1 MLARLT
7 LLSTLLTFSPR
18 AEVIDRIAVTL
29 DNHII
34 AESEVAREI
43 RLSALLNGDPLD
55 FSPEAKRQ
63 AAGRLVE
70 QKLIRREIELGRYLE
85 PSKDEV
91 AAMLKHIQTQR
102 FRSPEDYRRALE
114 QCGISE
120 RDLNTHLLWQLTLLR
135 FIDARFRPG
144 VQVSDEEVRAYFDSE
159 QSKPEET
166 AGPGKPPRFED
177 VRDQI
182 RETITNQRVD
192 QQLDDW
198 MTATRKRTRIVF
210 HPEAFQ

>member
-1 MLARLT
+1 MLARLVV
-7 LLSTLLTFSPR
+7 LSTLLTSSPK

-29 DNHII
+29 DNQII
-34 AESEVAREI
+34 TESEVAREI

-55 FSPEAKRQ
+55 FSPEARRK

-85 PSKDEV
+85 PTKDEV
-91 AAMLKHIQTQR
+91 AAMLKQIQTQR
-102 FRSPEDYRRALE
+102 FLGSEDYRQALDR
-114 QCGISE
+114 CGVSE
-120 RDLNTHLLWQLTLLR
+120 ADLNAHLLWQLTLLR

-144 VQVSDEEVRAYFDSE
+144 VQVSDEEVRAYFDRE
-159 QSKPEET
+159 LSKPGET
-166 AGPGKPPRFED
+166 ADPDKPPRFED
-177 VRDQI
+177 LRDQI
-182 RETITNQRVD
+182 RETLTNQRVD

-198 MTATRKRTRIVF
+198 LAATRKRTRIVF